1 MPRGKNKKPRSE
13 RKKQQPV
20 LTDEQQYQMELLEN
34 LCCPTATAERVVE
47 VAGLQVEAFTLL
59 NSASYVWRDQ
69 PKHAEIQEVI
79 VEMRRLIEVNLS
91 AIVELGKKAGDLM
104 QAETEHEDLE
114 PKDVV
119 ARLEPMFKEME
130 AELAADGDSNP

>member
-20 LTDEQQYQMELLEN
+20 LTEEQQYQMELLEN

-47 VAGLQVEAFTLL
+47 VAGLAVEAFTML

-69 PKHAEIQEVI
+69 PKQAELQAVI
-79 VEMRRLIEVNLS
+79 VEMRGLVEANLS
-91 AIVELGKKAGDLM
+91 AMVQLGERAAALM
-104 QAETEHEDLE
+104 QAEAEHEDLE

-119 ARLEPMFKEME
+119 ARLEPMFAKME
-130 AELAADGDSNP
+130 AESADGDGNP